1 MIVNTARVTIRPE
14 KRTEFFQTISE
25 LLEPIKMAR
34 GCMGFHFYVDTTD
47 ENSSLLLGEWETES
61 DLDNHLR
68 SNDFAIL
75 RGAITVLCTQGDEF
89 RALIYEAAGR
99 KNVASRDR
107 FRKVSFAFS
116 KEDNLVPK

>member
-14 KRTEFFQTISE
+14 KRTEFFQTITE
-25 LLEPIKMAR
+25 LLEPIKMAQ
-34 GCMGFHFYVDTTD
+34 GCMGFHFYVDTSD

-61 DLDNHLR
+61 DLENHLR

-75 RGAITVLCTQGDEF
+75 RGAITVLCSQGDEF

-99 KNVASRDR
+99 KNGAARGGMTRIS
-107 FRKVSFAFS
+107 
-116 KEDNLVPK
+116 